1 MQNPNTTRGGQIKS
15 WFLRKAKRSAV
26 PIAIAVVSYLGV
38 RTAVAE
44 VFYAPTNAVAP
55 EIPQKARVLVY
66 KLGRP
71 FKPQDIIVYRDPA
84 GTAMLGRV
92 VSVDAEQVTVTRAN
106 QRDQPVPLP
115 QVVGRVV
122 LNTR

>member
-1 MQNPNTTRGGQIKS
+1 MQTRSTDRGGQIKD

-44 VFYAPTNAVAP
+44 VFYAPTDAVAP
-55 EIPQKARVLVY
+55 EIPQESRVLVY
-66 KLGRP
+66 KLGRSFEP
-71 FKPQDIIVYRDPA
+71 RDIVAYRDPA

-92 VSVDAEQVTVTRAN
+92 VSADADQLTVASAN
-106 QRDQPVPLP
+106 RPDQPVPLR